1 MFDNIDKFLYT
12 IKNYLI
18 NNEIIINDDY
28 DADVKLKLYLL
39 KYRKLIGLTLLILLL
54 LLGYY
59 CNPYENLFNND
70 NNNGNNKNE
79 SHRQRGGSD
88 VPLPPPLPPP
98 RVNREIK
105 PGGRG
110 APLPATPPATP
121 ATPATPDTPDT
132 PATPEKPAVALGTT
146 VAPKLT
152 SLEKFGIKQSA
163 KASITLDKVGKPLG
177 KVKDKIVAG
186 AKEAYKNP
194 LKSTKKLA
202 GKASKLTGKAF
213 NKGFD
218 FGAAAAHKFTE
229 NTDLIYQILYSIA
242 LFIVICIVAVPS
254 IAFLIIGIV
263 CYFLLKDKMKTIK
276 GL

>member
-39 KYRKLIGLTLLILLL
+39 KYRKLIGLTLLLLLL

-70 NNNGNNKNE
+70 NDNNNNSKNE
-79 SHRQRGGSD
+79 LQIQKGGAGG
-88 VPLPPPLPPP
+88 LPGALALAGTA
-98 RVNREIK
+98 VTK
-105 PGGRG
+105 TATTLTTPG
-110 APLPATPPATP
+110 
-121 ATPATPDTPDT
+121 DTG
-132 PATPEKPAVALGTT
+132 GTG
-146 VAPKLT
+146 APKL
-152 SLEKFGIKQSA
+152 SSFKKFRVDQKAVA
-163 KASITLDKVGKPLG
+163 KDTALKPLKAIGGVGK
-177 KVKDKIVAG
+177 KIASG
-186 AKEAYKNP
+186 AKEAVLHPRKTTA
-194 LKSTKKLA
+194 KV
-202 GKASKLTGKAF
+202 F
-213 NKGFD
+213 NKGYD